1 MIAFEALFLFLAAAL
16 FITLIG
22 RPLAKAYS
30 DRIRVE
36 GKTMT
41 PEDEQKMLSRVSALE
56 EELRQTKQRLDS
68 IQASA
73 EYAIKLIET
82 QAHAS
87 ETQAGDTIDLTLK
100 TKKKDIGG

>member
-1 MIAFEALFLFLAAAL
+1 MIAFEALFLFLAAVL

-36 GKTMT
+36 GKAMT

-56 EELRQTKQRLDS
+56 EELRQTKQRLDNV
-68 IQASA
+68 QASA
-73 EYAIKLIET
+73 EYAIKMIEN
-82 QAHAS
+82 QAKS
-87 ETQAGDTIDLTLK
+87 NSSQSGETIDLTLK
-100 TKKKDIGG
+100 TKKKELEP

>member
-30 DRIRVE
+30 ERIRVE

-68 IQASA
+68 VQAAA

-82 QAHAS
+82 QTS
-87 ETQAGDTIDLTLK
+87 TSDSQAGNTIDLTLK
-100 TKKKDIGG
+100 SKKKEFDQ

>member
-30 DRIRVE
+30 ERIRVE

-68 IQASA
+68 VQAAA

-82 QAHAS
+82 QPRTS
-87 ETQAGDTIDLTLK
+87 ESQADNTIDLTLK
-100 TKKKDIGG
+100 SKKQEFDR